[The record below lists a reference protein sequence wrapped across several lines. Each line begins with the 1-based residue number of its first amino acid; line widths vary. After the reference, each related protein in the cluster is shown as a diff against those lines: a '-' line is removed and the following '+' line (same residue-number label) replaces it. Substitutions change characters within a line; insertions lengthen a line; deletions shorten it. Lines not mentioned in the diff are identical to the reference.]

1 MWFLTTLEIL
11 FSITKIES
19 MIFFFFFVRST
30 LLTHT
35 HTNLQVQRLQKWQA
49 IKNVKTVVLIRLLGP
64 RNDVLMLGK
73 LIILGVS

>member
-1 MWFLTTLEIL
+1 MVLNHTRNSF
-11 FSITKIES
+11 FHYQNRVND
-19 MIFFFFFVRST
+19 FFFFFVRST